1 MTHLNEELT
10 TLKGEVN
17 KMFSLV
23 LNQLQK
29 GKDSLL
35 NLNKEMAREI
45 LLTERRINAYEL
57 KIDRDCENIIAL
69 FNPVAIDLRCVLATL
84 KINANLERIGDNAE
98 SIGKYVLDAETTF
111 DPALLDATRVV
122 EMFEEAINIMGKVSE
137 AFENEDTI
145 LARSIFKIDET
156 LDHINIRANG
166 VLASYIQKN
175 PDKVSE
181 ALAILSIIRKLERVG
196 DQSKNVAE
204 EIIFYVEAKVLKHR
218 SKALKNE
225 G

>member
-35 NLNKEMAREI
+35 NLNKEVAREI

-166 VLASYIQKN
+166 VLANYIQKN

>member
-1 MTHLNEELT
+1 MTHLNDELV
-10 TLKGEVN
+10 TLKADVN
-17 KMFSLV
+17 KMFALV
-23 LNQLQK
+23 LGQLQK

-35 NLNKEMAREI
+35 NINKETAREI
-45 LLTERRINAYEL
+45 ILTERRINAYEL

-98 SIGKYVLDAETTF
+98 SIGKYVLDAEHRF
-111 DPALLDATRVV
+111 EPSLLEVTRVV
-122 EMFEEAINIMGKVSE
+122 EMFEEAINIMTKVSE
-137 AFENEDTI
+137 AFDKEDTL

-156 LDHINIRANG
+156 LDAINLKANQ
-166 VLASYIQKN
+166 VIANYIKNN
-175 PDKVSE
+175 PDQVDQS
-181 ALAILSIIRKLERVG
+181 LAILSIIRKLERVG

-218 SKALKNE
+218 TKALKTE
-225 G
+225 